1 MSDGRVRIDVRPR
14 FQFPCVYGGGR
25 GGFYLAPDFSTL
37 TLCVTA
43 DAPGPTAC
51 PDPIV
56 DPGPSRADSVG
67 RGPVVGTVEDVSRSE
82 LVEKIGRLVGFT
94 RRLAFYRRLGE
105 NGLGVG
111 GATKARRCWRWGRG
125 KGRGC
130 LVLRCPG
137 KVRGVRGHARGFDSG
152 PSADTCPRR

>member
-1 MSDGRVRIDVRPR
+1 M
-14 FQFPCVYGGGR
+14 
-25 GGFYLAPDFSTL
+25 
-37 TLCVTA
+37 TA

-137 KVRGVRGHARGFDSG
+137 EVRGVRGHARGFDSG